1 MKAYLDIEN
10 SRTQKVITI
19 CVNIIKYKVD
29 NEIIFDISPLNNKEL
44 KLLENAINEKLT
56 YTDIEMFFI
65 NNNKTPDFG
74 PDYSYKII
82 DNKLILT
89 RITKKKV
96 EKIKDE
102 LKNEDWT
109 LNYEED
115 FNIIGKTF

>member
-65 NNNKTPDFG
+65 DNNKTPDFG